1 MSQKELEKNL
11 KELLE
16 LSKKLREAN
25 KDLRNKNLRL
35 KKENNRLKDNIELK
49 NSIKKD
55 KKIDLFNLSED
66 RADVIDEA
74 LKIYSKIIKKVR
86 PKKIKATKWGV
97 SDSISVK
104 LFHELYAG
112 NIKIRN

>member
-1 MSQKELEKNL
+1 MKLLSSIEKD
-11 KELLE
+11 E
-16 LSKKLREAN
+16 
-25 KDLRNKNLRL
+25 
-35 KKENNRLKDNIELK
+35 
-49 NSIKKD
+49 
-55 KKIDLFNLSED
+55 KINLFNLSED

-97 SDSISVK
+97 ADSISVK